1 MSTMHNAPKKEHS
14 KNRKYLFSMVSGAAL
29 WQLLLNLVLLSLF
42 ILETI
47 FSFRDLQGQDIRK
60 VQKNHLLMNNLF
72 FPLVSDS
79 DPLNI

>member
-1 MSTMHNAPKKEHS
+1 MSTMHNAPKKKHS

-72 FPLVSDS
+72 FPFVSDS